1 MSSAPTEN
9 SDLLSIYQVL
19 HGEEHKGDIN
29 QYSQRDGIKVLKYG
43 WGGFKFWKSGG
54 GIKRVA

>member
-43 WGGFKFWKSGG
+43 WGGIKMGG
-54 GIKRVA
+54 NKV